1 MLTFSSAGLVV
12 GRIWLLCSIDCARDN
27 NLEECG
33 LELFFS
39 TDFEILGKIDHHEL
53 KPGGDE
59 ITVTED
65 NKQEYIR
72 SFVALVL
79 RILT

>member
-1 MLTFSSAGLVV
+1 MVYGWQGMNVK
-12 GRIWLLCSIDCARDN
+12 ILLCFDGRDN
-27 NLEECG
+27 DLEECG

-39 TDFEILGKIDHHEL
+39 TDFEILGKIEHHEL

-59 ITVTED
+59 IAVGED

-72 SFVALVL
+72 SDHRDVRL
-79 RILT
+79 